1 VANIAAGF
9 QESVVDVLVRK
20 TLDAAEA
27 LDATSIAVVGGVAA
41 NRALRQRMQADA
53 TRPLYIAAPQYSTD
67 NAAMVAAAGFYT
79 PSGDRLE
86 VEPGLQLAGG

>member
-1 VANIAAGF
+1 
-9 QESVVDVLVRK
+9 
-20 TLDAAEA
+20 
-27 LDATSIAVVGGVAA
+27 
-41 NRALRQRMQADA
+41 MQADA